1 MDEQAIETSIADKL
15 KDAVSF
21 SNSNIATKHETALK
35 YYKRAYL
42 PGDDKIKG
50 RSKWVSPEVQQR
62 VDWSVASMIRIFD
75 SPENVC
81 EFLPFGPEDEAIAR
95 QQTSV
100 VNWILKTKNSH
111 LSFLQPWLQNG
122 FICGLGIVTA
132 EFTTETVEGLPRTFK
147 GIPDAQLLVFDQQE
161 EAGQIVIDSASKPY
175 LNEAGI
181 SVRDLKIRNVRR
193 NPVFNVLSVAPED
206 FIISRDAKIDPET
219 GGIAAKLQGHRKIVS
234 KATLLEM
241 GYDADKVSQIAFA
254 SSKSDGIALE
264 RSKDLEGDQG
274 VNGDDVEVFVVYC
287 KMKIDQKKARHYR
300 FTMAGGIEKPVLLD
314 YEETTRLYPY
324 APFVPFPQ
332 ADTLF
337 SMGIA
342 DKIGDDHVLTTR
354 IQRAMIDDL
363 HSHVNP
369 TKIVNPDAV
378 NLDDLL
384 NVHPGSIV
392 RSSDPTGGISY
403 SIPPFSGADAMPVLA
418 NLSTSLDFTTGV
430 GPQMVS
436 LNASDLQNATATAV
450 NQRNNSSQLL
460 VEMISRYFA
469 DTGYAYL
476 IRIVIDQLLQKPE
489 EAQAFIARLTNNFV
503 AIDEFS
509 PELDTTTSVAF
520 GVMSRDQSAAAL
532 NNLLAQQMQA
542 MQAGLPIVNAQTIYN
557 TLAKLSETAGFKNSS
572 LFFVDPSTLPPPP
585 PPQPPIDPNAG
596 LIEMEKVKA
605 QLKAQSD
612 EADRNFEMQKLV
624 AQLQQQQ
631 SEFNDQMELK
641 TKQLEQDYLLKLMEL
656 DKKYSQQTEPRNDLS
671 QMMIEV
677 PNEQY

>member
-1 MDEQAIETSIADKL
+1 MDEQAIQSIIAVKL
-15 KDAVSF
+15 KDAVNF
-21 SNSNIATKHETALK
+21 SNSNIATSYETALK
-35 YYKRAYL
+35 YYHRAYL

-122 FICGLGIVTA
+122 FICGLGIITA
-132 EFTTETVEGLPRTFK
+132 EFTTETIEGLPRTIK
-147 GIPDAQLLVFDQQE
+147 GIPDAQLLAFDQQE
-161 EAGQIVIDSASKPY
+161 EAGQIVIEEASKPY
-175 LNEAGI
+175 LNEAGM
-181 SVRDLKIRNVRR
+181 SVRDLKIRAVRR

-234 KATLLEM
+234 KAALLEM
-241 GYDADKVSQIAFA
+241 GYDAEKVSKIALA

-264 RSKDLEGDQG
+264 RSKDLDGDQG
-274 VNGDDVEVFVVYC
+274 ISGDDVEVFVVYC
-287 KMKIDQKKARHYR
+287 RMKIDKKARHYR
-300 FTMAGGIEKPVLLD
+300 FTLAGGIEKPVLLD
-314 YEETTRLYPY
+314 YEETTRFYPY

-342 DKIGDDHVLTTR
+342 DKIGDDHILITR
-354 IQRAMIDDL
+354 LNRAIIDDL

-392 RSSDPTGGISY
+392 RSNDPQAGISY
-403 SIPPFSGADAMPVLA
+403 SIPPFAGGDAMPVIA
-418 NLSTSLDFTTGV
+418 NLSNSLDFTTGV

-489 EAQAFIARLTNNFV
+489 EAQEFIARLTNNFV
-503 AIDEFS
+503 PIDEFT
-509 PELDTTTSVAF
+509 PELDVTTSVAF

-542 MQAGLPIVNAQTIYN
+542 MQAGLPIANAQNIYN
-557 TLAKLSETAGFKNSS
+557 TLSKLAETAGFKNSS
-572 LFFVDPSTLPPPP
+572 LFFVDPSTLPPPLP
-585 PPQPPIDPNAG
+585 QQPPVDPNAG

-631 SEFNDQMELK
+631 SEFREEMELK
-641 TKQLEQDYLLKLMEL
+641 SKQQEQNYLLKLMEL
-656 DKKYSQQTEPRNDLS
+656 DKKYSQPDTPLS
-671 QMMIEV
+671 DIPQIMIEV

>member
-1 MDEQAIETSIADKL
+1 MDEQAIENAIAVKL
-15 KDAVSF
+15 KDAVNF

-81 EFLPFGPEDEAIAR
+81 EFLPFQPEDEAISH
-95 QQTSV
+95 QQTQV

-111 LSFLQPWLQNG
+111 LAFLQPWLQNG

-181 SVRDLKIRNVRR
+181 SIRDLKIRNVRH

-234 KATLLEM
+234 KAALLEL
-241 GYDADKVSQIAFA
+241 GYDAEKVSQIALA

-264 RSKDLEGDQG
+264 RSKDLDGDQG
-274 VNGDDVEVFVVYC
+274 VSGDDVEVFVVYS
-287 KMKIDQKKARHYR
+287 KMKLDKNARHYR
-300 FTMAGGIEKPVLLD
+300 FTLAGGVEKPVLLD
-314 YEETTRLYPY
+314 YEETTRFYPY

-337 SMGIA
+337 SMGIP
-342 DKIGDDHVLTTR
+342 DKIGDDHVLITR

-403 SIPPFSGADAMPVLA
+403 SIPPFSGADAMPALA

-476 IRIVIDQLLQKPE
+476 IRIVIDQLIQKPE

-503 AIDEFS
+503 PIDEFS
-509 PELDTTTSVAF
+509 PELDVTTSVAF

-532 NNLLAQQMQA
+532 NNLLMQQMQA
-542 MQAGLPIVNAQTIYN
+542 MQAGLPIVNPQTIYN
-557 TLAKLSETAGFKNSS
+557 TLARLSETAGFKNSS

-585 PPQPPIDPNAG
+585 PPAPPVDPNQG
-596 LIEMEKVKA
+596 LIDLETVKA

-631 SEFNDQMELK
+631 SEFNDHMELR

-656 DKKYSQQTEPRNDLS
+656 DKKYSQQNMPGNDLS

>member
-1 MDEQAIETSIADKL
+1 MDEQDIETSIAFKL
-15 KDAVSF
+15 KDAVNF
-21 SNSNIATKHETALK
+21 SNSNIAAKQETALR

-42 PGDDKIKG
+42 PGDEKIKG

-62 VDWSVASMIRIFD
+62 VDWSVASLIRIFD

-147 GIPDAQLLVFDQQE
+147 GIPDAQLLAFDQQE
-161 EAGQIVIDSASKPY
+161 EAGQIVIEEASKPY

-181 SVRDLKIRNVRR
+181 SVRDLKIRTVRR

-254 SSKSDGIALE
+254 SSKNDGIALE
-264 RSKDLEGDQG
+264 RSKDLDGDQG
-274 VNGDDVEVFVVYC
+274 VSGDDVEVFVVYS
-287 KMKIDQKKARHYR
+287 KMKFDKKKARHYR
-300 FTMAGGIEKPVLLD
+300 FTLAGGVEKPVLLD
-314 YEETTRLYPY
+314 YEETTRFYPY

-337 SMGIA
+337 SMGIP
-342 DKIGDDHVLTTR
+342 DKIGDDHVLLTR
-354 IQRAMIDDL
+354 IQRAVIDDL

-369 TKIVNPDAV
+369 TKVVNPDST

-384 NVHPGSIV
+384 NQHPGSIV

-403 SIPPFSGADAMPVLA
+403 SIPPFAGGDAMPVIA
-418 NLSTSLDFTTGV
+418 TLSNSLDFTTGV

-489 EAQAFIARLTNNFV
+489 EAQAFIARLTNHFV
-503 AIDEFS
+503 PIDEFT
-509 PELDTTTSVAF
+509 PELDVVASVAF
-520 GVMSRDQSAAAL
+520 GVMSRDQSAASL

-542 MQAGLPIVNAQTIYN
+542 MQSGLPIVNAQTIFN
-557 TLAKLSETAGFKNSS
+557 TLAKLAETSGFKNSS
-572 LFFVDPSTLPPPP
+572 LFFVDPSTLPPAPP
-585 PPQPPIDPNAG
+585 PPPPVDPNAG

-641 TKQLEQDYLLKLMEL
+641 TKQLEQEYLLTLMEL
-656 DKKYSQQTEPRNDLS
+656 DKKYSQQNTPGNDLPH
-671 QMMIEV
+671 MMIEV

>member
-1 MDEQAIETSIADKL
+1 MDEQAIQTSIAVKL
-15 KDAVSF
+15 KDAVNF
-21 SNSNIATKHETALK
+21 SNSNVATKHETALK

-122 FICGLGIVTA
+122 FICGLGIISA
-132 EFTTETVEGLPRTFK
+132 EFTTETIEGLPRTFK
-147 GIPDAQLLVFDQQE
+147 GIPDAQLLAFDQQE
-161 EAGQIVIDSASKPY
+161 EAGQIVIEEASKPY
-175 LNEAGI
+175 LNEAGM
-181 SVRDLKIRNVRR
+181 SVRDLKIRAVRR
-193 NPVFNVLSVAPED
+193 NPVFNILSVAPED

-234 KATLLEM
+234 KAALLEL
-241 GYDADKVSQIAFA
+241 GYDAEKVSQIALA

-264 RSKDLEGDQG
+264 RSKDLDGDQG
-274 VNGDDVEVFVVYC
+274 VSGDDVEVFVVYS
-287 KMKIDQKKARHYR
+287 KMKLDKKKARHYR
-300 FTMAGGIEKPVLLD
+300 FTLAGGIEKPVLLD
-314 YEETTRLYPY
+314 YEETTRFYPY

-337 SMGIA
+337 SMGIP
-342 DKIGDDHVLTTR
+342 DKIGDDHVLLTR
-354 IQRAMIDDL
+354 IQRAVIDDL

-369 TKIVNPDAV
+369 TKVVNPDST

-384 NVHPGSIV
+384 NQHPGSIV

-403 SIPPFSGADAMPVLA
+403 SIPPFAGGDAMPVIA
-418 NLSTSLDFTTGV
+418 NLSNSLDFTTGV

-476 IRIVIDQLLQKPE
+476 IRIVIDQLIQKPE

-503 AIDEFS
+503 PIDEFS
-509 PELDTTTSVAF
+509 PEMDVTTSVAF

-532 NNLLAQQMQA
+532 NNLLMQQMQA
-542 MQAGLPIVNAQTIYN
+542 MQSGLPIVNAQTMYN

-572 LFFVDPSTLPPPP
+572 LFFVDPSTLPPAPP
-585 PPQPPIDPNAG
+585 PPTYDPNAG

-631 SEFNDQMELK
+631 SEFNSQMELK

-656 DKKYSQQTEPRNDLS
+656 DKKYSQQNTPGNDLS

-677 PNEQY
+677 PHEQY